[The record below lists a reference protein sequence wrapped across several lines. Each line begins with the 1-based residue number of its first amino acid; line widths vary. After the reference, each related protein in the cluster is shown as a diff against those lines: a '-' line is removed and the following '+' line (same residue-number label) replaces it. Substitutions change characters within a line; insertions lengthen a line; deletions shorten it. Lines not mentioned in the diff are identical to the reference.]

1 MYDITSFV
9 VEVEEEAVVDDSLS
23 VEWGDDDRK

>member
-1 MYDITSFV
+1 VYDITSFV

>member
-1 MYDITSFV
+1 VYDITSFV

-23 VEWGDDDRK
+23 VEWRDDDRK

>member
-1 MYDITSFV
+1 VYDITSFV
-9 VEVEEEAVVDDSLS
+9 VEVEEEAVDDDSLS